1 MKWIAI
7 QRRYSHN
14 LRIKNQNCHH
24 IDNIMK
30 VDWNRLS
37 AVNKSECQLAN
48 WSNRI
53 RMSAGL
59 TSLSL
64 CSRCK
69 ASNRDQY
76 ITIEIAT
83 RADMVTVSSRW
94 MMCRAV
100 SNIIMIRMDLII
112 TIPRTSVS
120 QIKVMANSPTETP
133 RNHTWA
139 TPSSPPISS
148 RTSQTT
154 TSSRTTWYPTRK
166 NQLSPTATKTTLRCS
181 IKRCTSKAITT
192 CNSTKTTKRAI
203 TKISIKRDIQTVKRR
218 LQEHLKEICSQT
230 GGASERLQR
239 FKAKTDK

>member
-1 MKWIAI
+1 
-7 QRRYSHN
+7 
-14 LRIKNQNCHH
+14 
-24 IDNIMK
+24 MK

-37 AVNKSECQLAN
+37 AANKSECQQAN

-53 RMSAGL
+53 RTLVGL

-69 ASNRDQY
+69 ASNRGQC

-83 RADMVTVSSRW
+83 QADMVTVSSRL

-112 TIPRTSVS
+112 TIPGTSVS

-148 RTSQTT
+148 PTSQTT

-166 NQLSPTATKTTLRCS
+166 NQLSPTATKTSLRFS
-181 IKRCTSKAITT
+181 IKRCTSKVRIT
-192 CNSTKTTKRAI
+192 CNSTKT

-230 GGASERLQR
+230 AGASERSQ
-239 FKAKTDK
+239 